1 MKFLII
7 ASVAESILNFRYKL
21 IQELKS
27 KGFEVHIAAPAI
39 SIDDEVFQKIAS
51 LNVVIHKIP
60 LKRTGLNPFHDVIC
74 LIKLIFLIKRVSPN
88 YLLSYT
94 IKPIIY
100 GTIAARLMGVDHRIS
115 MITGVGLAF
124 TDVSKEKLKKSTRK
138 IIILMYRLAMKLS
151 TKVIFQNSDDRDL
164 FIKLGIISKNHKI
177 AVVSGSGVDLTKFKP
192 VKFKGHQN
200 FLIISRLI
208 ASKGIREFVEAARI
222 IKRDYEQ
229 VTFTI
234 VGWIDQGEDAISN
247 EELQSWVKEGD
258 ITHLGFQ
265 ADVRD
270 ALTNCSVYVLPSYR
284 EGTPVSVLEAMAT
297 GRPIITTD
305 TAGCRETVI
314 DGENGF
320 LVEVGNVRSLVEA
333 MNKFILDPSLII
345 SMGERS
351 LELARMKY
359 DVDLVNCEMMDAMDI
374 SDVNR
379 HIKQDCSLN

>member
-74 LIKLIFLIKRVSPN
+74 LIKLIFLIRRVSPN

-379 HIKQDCSLN
+379 HIKQDCYLN

>member
-74 LIKLIFLIKRVSPN
+74 LIKLIFLIRRVSPN

-192 VKFKGHQN
+192 VKFKGQQN

>member
-379 HIKQDCSLN
+379 HIKQDCYLN